1 MTSTVTT
8 SNVYY
13 LPLRRETPD
22 EVVRRRPARATVWTR
37 TTRAWWRLRFSC
49 AEIWSIIRRTTRYL
63 FSDGDTALVDRAE
76 FERFDRFE
84 TSRRGPAR
92 IIDFAAA
99 KQRLR
104 PALV

>member
-22 EVVRRRPARATVWTR
+22 EVVRRRPASATLWTR
-37 TTRAWWRLRFSC
+37 TTRAWWRLRFSS
-49 AEIWSIIRRTTRYL
+49 AEIWSILRRTTRYL
-63 FSDGDTALVDRAE
+63 FADADTTFVDRAE
-76 FERFDRFE
+76 FERFDRPE
-84 TSRRGPAR
+84 APRRGPAR
-92 IIDFAAA
+92 IVDFAAA
-99 KQRLR
+99 KERLR